1 MWARLSIVVGLV
13 AGIAVAALLLGGIL
27 AFAPEPAPPVTPA
40 PTVVLDTP
48 TPVASPSASAA
59 GSPGVSASASASGA
73 SGLQTILPDASVTP

>member
-40 PTVVLDTP
+40 PTVVLASP
-48 TPVASPSASAA
+48 SPIASPSASAA
-59 GSPGVSASASASGA
+59 ASPSASAPASATDLD
-73 SGLQTILPDASVTP
+73 LQTILPDATVTP